1 MTRNEFLLQVT
12 KGNQS
17 AAAFLAMVSDIAHTW
32 DDLIDKDHEVT
43 DFAINRAFTL
53 ALTGLPNNAFYS
65 ANFSQLNPLLI
76 SSINNW
82 IVANELE
89 KMDTEESKR
98 IAFITRSAY
107 TDLITH
113 VAFLIGGSEWLEEI
127 GPKIR
132 LFVHAEGWDVY
143 QENLVNER
151 SARMRLRGE

>member
-1 MTRNEFLLQVT
+1 MTRNEFFLQVA
-12 KGNQS
+12 KDNQS
-17 AAAFLAMVSDIAHTW
+17 AAAFLAMVSEIAHTW

-43 DFAINRAFTL
+43 DFAISRAFTL
-53 ALTGLPNNAFYS
+53 ALVGLPNNNFYS
-65 ANFSQLNPLLI
+65 AHFSQLNPLLI

-89 KMDTEESKR
+89 KMDTDESKR

-107 TDLITH
+107 TDLVTH
-113 VAFLIGGSEWLEEI
+113 VAFIIGGSDWVEEI

-132 LFVHAEGWDVY
+132 LFVHAEGWDAY
-143 QENLVNER
+143 QANLANER